1 MGGLRRTSR
10 DERGASLVEFAVIL
24 PMLMLVL
31 FGVLEFGR
39 YVALVHAVETGSR
52 TAARYAATT
61 GGTTP
66 HYVDCDGIRAVV
78 RDTVLISPPDG
89 DIDITYENDLGP
101 LPIGCQGALTPPTID
116 AVGPETRVKVTVRYT
131 FRAITPIVGDFLNNV
146 PIDVS
151 DERTIVKT
159 RL

>member
-1 MGGLRRTSR
+1 M
-10 DERGASLVEFAVIL
+10 
-24 PMLMLVL
+24 PMLLLVL

-61 GGTTP
+61 GGAPP
-66 HYVDCDGIRAVV
+66 HYVDCASIRDVV
-78 RDTVLISPPDG
+78 RDTVLISPPDA

-131 FRAITPIVGDFLNNV
+131 FRAVTPIVGDFLDNV
-146 PIDVS
+146 SIGVS